1 MSGWLVGV
9 GLCLTGAA
17 GTCLGMNMQ
26 KLSHLRND
34 ALPEK
39 EQKGYVQ
46 QKAWV
51 AGFAV
56 FTVGQ
61 LLNLASLSF
70 ASQSLLATLSSFA
83 LVCNVF
89 FAPCLLHEPVNWR
102 HFMATVVIIGG
113 SVVVV
118 LFSAKTPQEYT
129 LAQLVAQFEAV
140 GFIAYAGVTGGV
152 MLACIVFH
160 MCNREHPWTAP
171 ICAFIAALL
180 GSFSLLM
187 GKCSMQLIKSTI
199 ADSAQL
205 KDPATYAIITVF
217 IMCAVSNI
225 HFINMGLQSG
235 SALLVVPMYYVLNML
250 FSIASGIIYFQEWS
264 QFTTTSAIMF
274 SLGVLLTVIGVFVLS
289 RIDAGVSDDDSGD
302 ETSTHSN
309 LGAVDEEA
317 GSAQPSEE
325 PKPRTTMYGALPQPS
340 PLQLRGSSY
349 AQLRSSRR
357 TRRRSKR
364 GGPRRFSLQPTAFPG
379 SFPNR
384 ARRRYSVAVLGVG
397 IA

>member
-1 MSGWLVGV
+1 
-9 GLCLTGAA
+9 
-17 GTCLGMNMQ
+17 
-26 KLSHLRND
+26 
-34 ALPEK
+34 
-39 EQKGYVQ
+39 
-46 QKAWV
+46 
-51 AGFAV
+51 
-56 FTVGQ
+56 
-61 LLNLASLSF
+61 
-70 ASQSLLATLSSFA
+70 
-83 LVCNVF
+83 
-89 FAPCLLHEPVNWR
+89 
-102 HFMATVVIIGG
+102 MATVVIIGG

-187 GKCSMQLIKSTI
+187 GKCALLRRADSGCRFAGSLMCACCYTTGSMQLIKSTI

-225 HFINMGLQSG
+225 HFINMGLQVRDNVGGHHHACCVLTLRLRSRHLYVQSG

-317 GSAQPSEE
+317 GSAQPSEK
-325 PKPRTTMYGALPQPS
+325 PKPRTTVYGALPQPS